1 MPTRA
6 PHHWTVITRIPS
18 VRRATI
24 ERVPTDATNVVP
36 CVPCPLGYH
45 VPLLDGN
52 FECHASAAQMRSPNI
67 KKRKPIRCVQ
77 TVQLEWFCRL
87 KSDAVDFHA
96 VTLWM
101 LKTSVRF
108 APPIELYSCVP
119 FTLSACR
126 AVSVGTCNGIKHSIS
141 EKVECLATNSFQ
153 RFWNS
158 NIFWVAMLSCH
169 LAHRDI

>member
-6 PHHWTVITRIPS
+6 PHNWTVITRIPS

-52 FECHASAAQMRSPNI
+52 LECHASAAQMRSPNI
-67 KKRKPIRCVQ
+67 QKRKPIRRVQ
-77 TVQLEWFCRL
+77 TVQLESSCRI
-87 KSDAVDFHA
+87 KSDAVDIHA
-96 VTLWM
+96 GTLWM

-108 APPIELYSCVP
+108 SPPTELYNGVP
-119 FTLSACR
+119 VGRS
-126 AVSVGTCNGIKHSIS
+126 VPVGTCNGIKHSIS
-141 EKVECLATNSFQ
+141 EKVECLATNSFE
-153 RFWNS
+153 RFWSS
-158 NIFWVAMLSCH
+158 NIFWFAMLSCH
-169 LAHRDI
+169 LAHRDM